1 MQKFSWFLLQ
11 SLCFVFLLSFSNSSQ
26 AQGAESFFMQ
36 VDYLKVDAGQ
46 ENNLEEFLT
55 AYWKPIHKERIKT
68 QEILSWRLYRVQFP
82 SGDNAEY
89 NYVELTAFSDF
100 GNVDP
105 LYEELSDIVSRVHKN
120 ETLTKLQEKAR
131 TLRKLVKSEVFRTV
145 DKLNLTFG
153 DKPAQFMGMDYM
165 KVLPAHEAQ
174 YVRLEQEIW
183 KLIHNHRIQQN
194 KMASWAL
201 YYLQFPGGTNYPY
214 TYATANYFNTW
225 EELVEGW
232 PEEYW
237 EIVHP
242 GADHEN
248 LVNMTHEARELVS
261 SQIWKLVDFVEVQPQ
276 K

>member
-1 MQKFSWFLLQ
+1 MQKFSRILFQ
-11 SLCFVFLLSFSNSSQ
+11 SLFFLTLLFFSQSSQ
-26 AQGAESFFMQ
+26 AQGTASFFMQ
-36 VDYLKVDAGQ
+36 VDYLKVEAGQ
-46 ENNLEEFLT
+46 EKNLEKFLT
-55 AYWKPIHKERIKT
+55 TYWKPVHKERIKT

-82 SGDNAEY
+82 SGENAEY
-89 NYVELTAFSDF
+89 NYVIITAFSDF

-105 LYEELSDIVSRVHKN
+105 LYEELSDIVSRVHKS
-120 ETLTKLQEKAR
+120 ETLTDLYEKAR
-131 TLRKLVKSEVFRTV
+131 NLRKLVKSEVFRTV
-145 DKLNLTFG
+145 DELNLSFG
-153 DKPAQFMGMDYM
+153 DKPALFMGMDYM
-165 KVLPAHEAQ
+165 KVGPVQESQ

-183 KLIHNHRIQQN
+183 KSIHNHRIQQ
-194 KMASWAL
+194 KQMASWAL

-225 EELVEGW
+225 DELVEGW

-261 SQIWKLVDFVEVQPQ
+261 SQIWKLVDFAEVSS
-276 K
+276 KK